1 MDERYIRSL
10 GALEERELTALRGKK
25 LLIAG
30 CGGLGGY
37 LAEYLLRLGVGE
49 IVAADPERFERS
61 NLNRQ
66 LLCTEESLGRFKA
79 EAAARRAALIAP
91 ESRFFG
97 HICRLDERTLP
108 GLLRGCDAALD
119 ALDDPASRK
128 LLKAACD
135 EAGIPYIFGAVG
147 GWVAQAALSLPG
159 DALPELLYPE
169 NYAQEDPSVLPFTP
183 ALGAALQA
191 ALCARFLCG
200 RSVEPGRL
208 YSFDLQRMD
217 FREIRLNAQDT
228 GGGAGVQP
236 KTRGAADD

>member
-1 MDERYIRSL
+1 MDERYLRCL
-10 GALEERELTALRGKK
+10 GALEEEELAALRGKK

-49 IVAADPERFERS
+49 LVAVDPERFERS

-66 LLCTEESLGRFKA
+66 LLCTEESVGRFKA
-79 EAAARRAALIAP
+79 AAAAERAVLVAP
-91 ESRFFG
+91 DCRFTG
-97 HICRLDERTLP
+97 HICRLDEKTLP

-119 ALDDPASRK
+119 ALDNPQSRK

-135 EAGIPYIFGAVG
+135 AEGIPYCFGAVG

-169 NYAQEDPSVLPFTP
+169 SYAQEDAGILPFTP

-191 ALCARFLCG
+191 ALCVRFLCG

-208 YSFDLQRMD
+208 YSFDLLRMD
-217 FREIRLNAQDT
+217 LREIRLF
-228 GGGAGVQP
+228 
-236 KTRGAADD
+236 